1 MSQAALE
8 KINQKLTHVTASN
21 NDTNMY
27 GSGGSQTFY
36 KHAQYPLYNGC
47 CWGANIRTAGLEPM
61 CQVLL
66 WCVCVVL
73 YRLCVVCV
81 PYCLGAVVVWCDSSS
96 LFPLGCQGSHRQSM
110 SRMVVRFSGELFQT
124 VTLETRTN
132 EETNLGL
139 ETSLNDSPH
148 VLCLLDR
155 EFLYS

>member
-1 MSQAALE
+1 MAAAD
-8 KINQKLTHVTASN
+8 VPAS
-21 NDTNMY
+21 
-27 GSGGSQTFY
+27 G
-36 KHAQYPLYNGC
+36 PLDRNK
-47 CWGANIRTAGLEPM
+47 
-61 CQVLL
+61 
-66 WCVCVVL
+66 CVECSWSLSVYIL
-73 YRLCVVCV
+73 VCV
-81 PYCLGAVVVWCDSSS
+81 PYSLGAVVVWCDSSS